1 MRRTMRLSQSA
12 IVFFVCIFLTN
23 TSYCT
28 AKDEKGNPD
37 VLLSHARSQQIWDEA
52 TPPLKMRGEIQVA
65 SGNGDMAHG
74 GYTYDWVS
82 PSQWREQI
90 HFANF
95 DRLRIRD
102 AKGYWQKSTLDY
114 QPALI
119 FYLSG
124 LLNLKPVLKLVE
136 TQTLG
141 KIRSQEKDGVRQE
154 CVEVKWPKAV
164 DRILCFD
171 VANGALLRIEYPQ
184 AEVATPGIT
193 RIEFSD
199 FHTVAGKLI
208 PYKIQ
213 SFKGK
218 TLHGALN
225 VGEVSEVKEVSATLL
240 KVPEGAE
247 LWPQCDDMQGA
258 VPIYRGA
265 PNAALN
271 PRANRMP
278 TRIILYGVV
287 ETDGTLSHVKVIQ
300 GADVN
305 TNTIAF
311 ERFRQWRYK
320 PAQCGQTLVRVETSM
335 YFDFWF

>member
-1 MRRTMRLSQSA
+1 MRRTMRLSQSGA
-12 IVFFVCIFLTN
+12 LLFICIFMA
-23 TSYCT
+23 T
-28 AKDEKGNPD
+28 ASCCAAKEEKGDPETL
-37 VLLSHARSQQIWDEA
+37 VARARSQQLWDEG
-52 TPPLKMRGEIQVA
+52 TPPLKMRAEIQFA
-65 SGNGDMAHG
+65 GPSGDLAQGD
-74 GYTYDWVS
+74 YTYDWVS

-102 AKGYWQKSTLDY
+102 ARGYWQKSTLDY

-124 LLNLKPVLKLVE
+124 LINLKPVLRLVA

-141 KIRSQEKDGVRQE
+141 KIKSHEKDGVRQE

-171 VANGALLRIEYPQ
+171 EANGALVRIEYPQ

-199 FHTVAGKLI
+199 FHTVGGKLI

-213 SFKGK
+213 SFKNK
-218 TLHGALN
+218 TPHAAVN
-225 VGEVSEVKEVSATLL
+225 VLEVSEVKEVNAALF
-240 KVPEGAE
+240 KVPAGAE
-247 LWPQCDDMQGA
+247 LWPQCEDLQGA
-258 VPIYRGA
+258 VPIYRGR
-265 PNAALN
+265 PNASLS
-271 PRANRMP
+271 PRTNRMP

-287 ETDGTLSHVKVIQ
+287 EADGTLSHVKVIQ

-311 ERFRQWRYK
+311 EQFRQWRYK
-320 PAQCGQTLVRVETSM
+320 PAQCGGTPVRVETTM